1 MKKLLTL
8 ALALALILS
17 AMPIF
22 ASAEANSDDALS
34 IHYISAR
41 SATESAIL
49 ALQKIAD
56 EYKQTHPNFN
66 LEIENIS
73 DRTSYLQKIKILASS
88 GELPDWFDAD
98 PESFFTSLVD
108 EGLVYDMQK
117 LYDELGVSDKFF
129 NISKEYAKL
138 NDGRLNLFT
147 WQCNTEFFFY
157 NKDLFK
163 KAGIES
169 TPTTFDELLADCDK
183 LQAAGIVPITMG
195 GAASWPILRY
205 SAFLPFRMT
214 GNDYIVNAC
223 AGKDSFGTDAGL
235 KSADFIQKIAK
246 YFQPG
251 WSTADYDTMVD
262 LFVSQ
267 QAAILYNG
275 TWVVQSLV
283 DENKNLFPY
292 IGYFKMPTY
301 TDGDVTK
308 ADDYFANSG
317 IGTAVLT
324 KSMTPAMKDFM
335 KFFFDN
341 YADVALNDFNLLP
354 SIKPSKTD
362 GLPQIYLDI
371 IDAASKVN
379 TYAKCWDVVIDSAS
393 LDTLN
398 KETMNLALGTDTPQQ
413 FTDAMDAVIKENV
426 KQ

>member
-1 MKKLLTL
+1 
-8 ALALALILS
+8 
-17 AMPIF
+17 
-22 ASAEANSDDALS
+22 
-34 IHYISAR
+34 
-41 SATESAIL
+41 
-49 ALQKIAD
+49 
-56 EYKQTHPNFN
+56 
-66 LEIENIS
+66 
-73 DRTSYLQKIKILASS
+73 
-88 GELPDWFDAD
+88 
-98 PESFFTSLVD
+98 
-108 EGLVYDMQK
+108 MQK

-129 NISKEYAKL
+129 NISKEYARL
-138 NDGRLNLFT
+138 TDGRLYLFT

-169 TPTTFDELLADCDK
+169 TPATFDELLADCDK

-223 AGKDSFGTDAGL
+223 AGKDSFGTDAGI
-235 KSADFIQKIAK
+235 KSAEFIQKIAQ

-267 QAAILYNG
+267 QTAMLYNG
-275 TWVVQSLV
+275 TWVVPSLV

-292 IGYFKMPTY
+292 VGYFKMPTY
-301 TDGDVTK
+301 TDADTTK

-317 IGTAVLT
+317 IGTAVLA

-335 KFFFDN
+335 GYFFSR
-341 YADVALNDFNLLP
+341 YADVSLKDCNQLP
-354 SIKPSKTD
+354 SLMPSSTD

-379 TYAKCWDVVIDSAS
+379 TYAKCWDVVIGLRVAGHAEQADHEPRAGHHH
-393 LDTLN
+393 
-398 KETMNLALGTDTPQQ
+398 AP
-413 FTDAMDAVIKENV
+413 AVHRRDGRRHQRKRQVIPGCIAAGNRPPGRFPAIEGGPF
-426 KQ
+426 